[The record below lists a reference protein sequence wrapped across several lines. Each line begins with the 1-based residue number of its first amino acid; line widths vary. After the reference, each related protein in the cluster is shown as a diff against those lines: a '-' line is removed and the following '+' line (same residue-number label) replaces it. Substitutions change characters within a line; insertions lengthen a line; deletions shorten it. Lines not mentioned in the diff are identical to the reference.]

1 MKEIDELDEIKIKV
15 EMSYGSL
22 HNNIVTLLSNIGF
35 TTKCIENVKA
45 IFTADTPVT
54 KQLKEDLIVFFEERG
69 EIVTEAVA
77 RFLINIKEPT
87 LAQVAIPSLNNVA
100 IAVMFQKDRFAAF
113 AKVVLTTLH
122 CGFLINGEKVPLMK
136 TGTGIDGHYYLMCSL
151 PDLPELKEN
160 KYPKP
165 SMKQLAERNICDH
178 VTGSILAKIENKD
191 SDKCLESLAHLMNV
205 KVCYTVKWLDM
216 PEMLLADDASEE
228 EIEAHELYLKTLT
241 NYITE
246 IVRNQAYFYHDL
258 IVDYRLRNYSRNDC
272 DNYTSSKQLRSML
285 MAYEKEQVKV
295 TDVNVDKTI
304 KIKLPELPE

>member
-1 MKEIDELDEIKIKV
+1 MKIEDDLDEIKIKV

-35 TTKCIENVKA
+35 TTKCVENIDA
-45 IFTADTPVT
+45 IFKADTTTT
-54 KQLKEDLIVFFEERG
+54 KQLKEDLHVFFEERA
-69 EIVTEAVA
+69 EVVTEAVA

-100 IAVMFQKDRFAAF
+100 IAVMFQKDRFVGF
-113 AKVVLTTLH
+113 AKVILTTLH
-122 CGFLINGEKVPLMK
+122 CNFLINGEKVPLMK
-136 TGTGIDGHYYLMCSL
+136 TGYGANGHWYLMANI
-151 PDLPELKEN
+151 PDLPELREN

-165 SMKQLAERNICDH
+165 SMKQLAERKICDH
-178 VTGSILAKIENKD
+178 VTGNILAKIENKD

-216 PEMLLADDASEE
+216 PVMLLADDASDE

-285 MAYEKEQVKV
+285 MAYQKEEIKV
-295 TDVNVDKTI
+295 TDINVDKTI